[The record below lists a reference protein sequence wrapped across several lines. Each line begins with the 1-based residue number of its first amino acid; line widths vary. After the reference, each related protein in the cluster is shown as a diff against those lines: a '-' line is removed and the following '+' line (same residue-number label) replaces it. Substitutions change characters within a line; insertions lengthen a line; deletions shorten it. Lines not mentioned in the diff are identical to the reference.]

1 VHLNYYFIRQ
11 ISGSLS
17 IILPGRTLLES
28 YTQQK
33 NEVIFCFTESLFPYK
48 EKSLFIRAY
57 FSASFSCIS
66 FPDGHQRTKKNSTN
80 LFAELEG
87 LEVIAVYQFENE
99 RAFVIE
105 LSDGYKIVFKL
116 YGNQS
121 NVIVYQNEECLSV
134 LRNKLKQDANLQFSS
149 FRKTLKPDLE
159 KFELKPELKDYFPL
173 FGKVVEKYLEEEGY
187 QNANFESKCR
197 MIQKTIDLISNPKS
211 YFLTEFDGLVHL
223 SLVQVGVIK
232 KKYKDPLDCANDF
245 FKTYIGHKTLNE
257 KKSKILNELKRKKS
271 KTRKYVSKAS
281 VSLNELKSANAYQQ
295 IGDTLMAN
303 LNAVVPG
310 SDSIQLNNLITGEEI
325 NIKLRSNLTPQKNAE
340 RYYRKSK
347 NVSLEID
354 NLKKNLRSKKDYV
367 QKIEKFIEDIEKISD
382 LKTLNVYLAKN
393 GLEKNQLEKKDTV
406 PYKEKKFMGY
416 RILIGKSAKHND
428 MLLREH
434 SWKEDLWLHAKDV
447 SGSHVL
453 IKYQAGKPFPGRVIA
468 RAAEIA
474 SYYSKRKNESV
485 CPVIYTPRKFV
496 RKRKGDPPG
505 TVVVEKEKVI
515 MVEPAG

>member
-11 ISGSLS
+11 ISSSLS

-33 NEVIFCFTESLFPYK
+33 NEVIFCFTKSPFPYK
-48 EKSLFIRAY
+48 EDPLFIRAY

-66 FPDGHQRTKKNSTN
+66 FPDGHQRRKKNSTN

-105 LSDGYKIVFKL
+105 LADGYKIVFKL

-121 NVIVYQNEECLSV
+121 NVIVYQNEEYFSV
-134 LRNKLKQDANLQFSS
+134 LRNKLKQDANRQFSS
-149 FRKTLKPDLE
+149 FRKTLKPDLK
-159 KFELKPELKDYFPL
+159 KFELKPELKDQFPL
-173 FGKVVEKYLEEEGY
+173 LGKVVEKYLGEEGY
-187 QNANFESKCR
+187 QNMNFESKLR
-197 MIQKTIDLISNPKS
+197 MIQETINLISNPKS
-211 YFLTEFDGLVHL
+211 YFLTEFDGIVHL
-223 SLVQVGVIK
+223 SLVQVGEIK
-232 KKYKDPLDCANDF
+232 KKYEDPLDCVNDF
-245 FKTYIGHKTLNE
+245 FKTHISHKILSE
-257 KKSKILNELKRKKS
+257 KKVKILNELKRTKS
-271 KTRKYVSKAS
+271 KMRKYVSKAS
-281 VSLNELKSANAYQQ
+281 DSFDNLKSANTYQQ

-303 LNAVVPG
+303 LNEIVPG
-310 SDSIQLNNLITGEEI
+310 SDSIKLNDFFTGEEI
-325 NIKLRSNLTPQKNAE
+325 DIKLRSNLTPQKNAE

-354 NLKKNLRSKKDYV
+354 NLKANLRSKKDYE
-367 QKIEKFIEDIEKISD
+367 QKIDKFIEDIEKIND
-382 LKTLNVYLAKN
+382 PKTLNIYLANN
-393 GLEKNQLEKKDTV
+393 GLEKNQLEKKDPV
-406 PYKEKKFMGY
+406 PYKEKKIMGF
-416 RILIGKSAKHND
+416 RIWIGKSAKHND
-428 MLLREH
+428 LLLRDH

-453 IKYQAGKPFPGRVIA
+453 IKYQAGRPFPGRVIE
-468 RAAEIA
+468 RAAELA

-505 TVVVEKEKVI
+505 SVVVEKEKVI
-515 MVEPAG
+515 MVEPSN